1 MPAFLQDGRRFTA
14 RRRSFTSRQ
23 INDEWLDEAASADG
37 EATKRLRGASLFV
50 YLGCAALLLTAC
62 AALGM
67 WLLMERPVT
76 CEAHKVLPQ
85 RFKIDVTEF
94 WSPRLSSTLQLV
106 LSVRNS
112 NLFSSMLLEECAVTV
127 FEAAT
132 GQKLGVAKHGR
143 LHVEPRQTM
152 QVNLALVQA
161 GSGLPPPQQRRLA
174 EVFLRHK
181 ALLLTIVATAT
192 SKIPLKTAKSSQ
204 VSANS
209 SKWVDLSKLLKDP
222 FYSRAPPPPQEE
234 KAEPAVYDVPI

>member
-1 MPAFLQDGRRFTA
+1 MASDPSESPPPEPGSLPSVSSDDEEMLDHEAVQSSAQEGEDMPAFLQDGRRFTA

-76 CEAHKVLPQ
+76 CEAHKVRLEELEPRLLVLPQ

-152 QVNLALVQA
+152 QEPRPLFCATCKLRVGILDRPRCTNC
-161 GSGLPPPQQRRLA
+161 
-174 EVFLRHK
+174 FLR
-181 ALLLTIVATAT
+181 
-192 SKIPLKTAKSSQ
+192 Q
-204 VSANS
+204 VS
-209 SKWVDLSKLLKDP
+209 
-222 FYSRAPPPPQEE
+222 
-234 KAEPAVYDVPI
+234 